1 MRWFPAGTVTGAP
14 KIRAMEIINELEVS
28 KRGVYAGAIGYFS
41 SSGDMDTAIAL
52 RTAVI
57 KDSKMYVQV
66 GGGVVYDSDEEYEYN
81 ETLNKAQA
89 LFSAAEKV
97 IEKVKK

>member
-1 MRWFPAGTVTGAP
+1 
-14 KIRAMEIINELEVS
+14 
-28 KRGVYAGAIGYFS
+28 
-41 SSGDMDTAIAL
+41 
-52 RTAVI
+52 
-57 KDSKMYVQV
+57 MYVQV
-66 GGGVVYDSDEEYEYN
+66 GGGVVYDSNEEYEYN